1 MRKEI
6 PSAFALIAD
15 KLCKALCAVNPHLG
29 DVES

>member
-15 KLCKALCAVNPHLG
+15 KLCKAVNPHLG